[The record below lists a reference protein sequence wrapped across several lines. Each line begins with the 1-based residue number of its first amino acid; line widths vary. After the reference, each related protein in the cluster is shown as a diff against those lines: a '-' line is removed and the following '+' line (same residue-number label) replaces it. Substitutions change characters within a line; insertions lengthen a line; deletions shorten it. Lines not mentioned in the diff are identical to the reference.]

1 MKKIFLSALSILILA
16 AFTSCSQ
23 SNMTG
28 DASGGGASVGGALAG
43 GASGG
48 MAYDEPLGEGG
59 AAEKPA
65 PGGDIDA
72 AAPELAP
79 DGIYDDIADGDFEPG
94 GIEGDV
100 GIDEIN
106 SITPVAG
113 TLTAGEWIDN
123 DHYTFWQNLYQKNDT
138 GWESY
143 RKSWNRSFSS
153 RAFVTVS
160 ANGKPVENETVT
172 LKNKSGDLL
181 WTAKTDNEGKAY
193 LFYNPS
199 ELSKE
204 ILIISTESG
213 GRTMLTSDNG
223 SGPFAIELKT
233 DNANSKKALDLS
245 LVVDTTGSMSD
256 ELSYL
261 QKELESV
268 ISRVQKDNGNIP
280 VRLSVTFYRDDGDEY
295 VVRKFDFTDNISDAI
310 KNLNAQEADGGG
322 DTPEKVNA
330 ALDAA
335 INELSWSENS
345 TKLMFIILDA
355 PPHSDDGEAVEQM
368 NSLTE
373 TAAAKGIR
381 LIPILASGGDKE
393 TEFLMRDFALKTG
406 GSYLFLTDDSGVSAG
421 QHIEPTVGDYDV
433 EKLNDLMIK
442 VINRYIKNCDK
453 PAEFKDEKVEEKAPE
468 TLAEPQIKPQ
478 IQPRPIAAA
487 KGVVMEPIGGAEG
500 SLDFKIIN
508 DTENDYFYGYGFDL
522 EQLRDGQWTKIEPL
536 EDMAV
541 IEIAV
546 LLPAGTSNTFNA
558 PIEEYFGELP
568 SGTYRI
574 VLNLSGESGNIT
586 VYGEFGKSIMV
597 D

>member
-23 SNMTG
+23 SMESDTT
-28 DASGGGASVGGALAG
+28 GGGASFGGASAG

-48 MAYDEPLGEGG
+48 IVYDEALAEGG
-59 AAEKPA
+59 AGEKPA
-65 PGGDIDA
+65 PGGDVEA

-79 DGIYDDIADGDFEPG
+79 DGFYDMAEGDFEPG
-94 GIEGDV
+94 AVDGDV
-100 GIDEIN
+100 GIGEIN
-106 SITPVAG
+106 GIVPAAG

-123 DHYTFWQNLYQKNDT
+123 DHYTFWQNLYQKTDT

-143 RKSWNRSFSS
+143 RKAWNRSFSS
-153 RAFVTVS
+153 RIFVTVS

-172 LKNKSGDLL
+172 LAGNGGELL

-193 LFYNPS
+193 LFYSAS
-199 ELSKE
+199 ELSKGSL
-204 ILIISTESG
+204 ILNTESG
-213 GRTMLTSDNG
+213 GRETITSEN
-223 SGPFAIELKT
+223 SSKPVAIDIKT
-233 DNANSKKALDLS
+233 DNANGKKALDLS

-268 ISRVQKDNGNIP
+268 VSRVKKDNGNIP

-310 KNLNAQEADGGG
+310 NNLNAQEADGGG
-322 DTPEKVNA
+322 DTPEKVHA

-355 PPHSDDGEAVEQM
+355 PPHSDDKEAVEQM

-373 TAAAKGIR
+373 QSAAKGIR

-406 GSYLFLTDDSGVSAG
+406 GSYLFLTDDSGVSSG
-421 QHIEPTVGDYDV
+421 QHIEPTVGDYEV
-433 EKLNDLMIK
+433 EKLNDLMVK
-442 VINRYIKNCDK
+442 VIDRYIRNCDK

-468 TLAEPQIKPQ
+468 TLAEPQINPQ
-478 IQPRPIAAA
+478 IQPRPVVPA
-487 KGVVMEPIGGAEG
+487 KGVVMEPMGGAEG
-500 SLDFKIIN
+500 SIDFEIIN
-508 DTENDYFYGYGFDL
+508 NTENDYFYGLSFDL
-522 EQLRDGQWTKIEPL
+522 EHFKDGEWIKISPL
-536 EDMAV
+536 EDMTV
-541 IEIAV
+541 IEIAM

-558 PIEEYFGELP
+558 PIEEYFGELL
-568 SGTYRI
+568 SGTYRV

-586 VYGEFGKSIMV
+586 VYGEFGHSIIV